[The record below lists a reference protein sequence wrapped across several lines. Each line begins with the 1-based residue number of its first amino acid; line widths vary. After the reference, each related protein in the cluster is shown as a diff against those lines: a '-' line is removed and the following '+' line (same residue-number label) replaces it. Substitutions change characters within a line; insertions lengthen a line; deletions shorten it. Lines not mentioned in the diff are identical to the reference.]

1 MNVYRWLGISLIT
14 ESEIDFV
21 VDPAEGKYTS
31 FYKCPLVFDFFTQSD
46 HCLFV
51 FFFNSYWSLEIWCF
65 ICVEVTTKG
74 ISEREAYGQANTE
87 RNSM

>member
-46 HCLFV
+46 HCLFC
-51 FFFNSYWSLEIWCF
+51 FFLIPIGLWKFDVSY
-65 ICVEVTTKG
+65 V
-74 ISEREAYGQANTE
+74 
-87 RNSM
+87 